1 MTDATPGAVYGDDA
15 KLYYSAT
22 LGGAGALTVVD
33 CVIDDTI
40 NRERRSSEVVYRGA
54 TEVMEHVGKCK
65 TTISGNMMV
74 LVGTPGTTYLVLKAA
89 FQAKTTLHWAASTGD
104 ITYVGAQVTRFE
116 GKIKSWTESRP
127 DNGNVQIA
135 FEIVKTPDSTYDTTL
150 AVTAS

>member
-1 MTDATPGAVYGDDA
+1 MVAATPGAVYGDDA

-22 LGGAGALTVVD
+22 LGGAGSLTVID

-54 TEVMEHVGKCK
+54 DEVMEHVGKCK
-65 TTISGNMMV
+65 TSISGNFMT
-74 LVGTPGTTYLVLKAA
+74 LVGTPGVAYLVLKAA

-104 ITYVGAQVTRFE
+104 ITDVGAQVTRFE
-116 GKIKSWTESRP
+116 GKLKSWTESRP
-127 DNGNVQIA
+127 DNGNVQVA
-135 FEIVKTPDSTYDTTL
+135 FEIVKTPDSSYATTL

>member
-22 LGGAGALTVVD
+22 LGGAGSLTVVD

>member
-22 LGGAGALTVVD
+22 LGGSGSLTAID

-40 NRERRSSEVVYRGA
+40 TRERRSSEVVYRGA
-54 TEVMEHVGKCK
+54 DEVMEHVGKCK

-74 LVGTPGTTYLVLKAA
+74 LVGSPGTTYLAMKAA
-89 FQAKTTLHWAASTGD
+89 FQAKTTLHWAAATGD
-104 ITYVGAQVTRFE
+104 ITLVGAQVTRFE

-127 DNGNVQIA
+127 DNGNVQVA
-135 FEIVKTPDSTYDTTL
+135 FEIVKTPDSTYSTTL